1 MRTFRVAFTGDYLNE
16 QGESAYGD
24 LGLPL
29 LERSG
34 LIRHHFLRDQGPR
47 PGDRQYWNSFY
58 ALEVRPQHLVGVDG
72 LVVLRP
78 WVKRSALEGADELV
92 VIGRSGAGYDKIDVA
107 ACTDHDV
114 ALFNAPLGLHH
125 STASSALLFMLALA
139 KRLPEQERVARSG
152 DWSAQSRIMGSELEG
167 RTLGIVGLGQ
177 SGRELARLVAPFQ
190 MRVIAYSPHA
200 DREQA
205 AALGIALTPLDELMR
220 EADFVSLHSR
230 LTPDNHR
237 MIGAAHIAQMKR
249 TAYFVNIAR
258 GELVDQAALV
268 EALRARRIA
277 GTALDVF
284 EVEPLPADDPL
295 IGLDNVILT
304 PHWNASTTDVWR
316 ATGQATAAG
325 ILRVARGEVPENVIN
340 REVLER
346 PGFQAKL
353 AKFAENRG
361 HLHSGR

>member
-16 QGESAYGD
+16 AGESAYGD

-29 LERSG
+29 LESSG
-34 LIRHHFLRDQGPR
+34 LVRYHFLRDQAPQ
-47 PGDRQYWNSFY
+47 PGDRNYWNSFY
-58 ALEVRPQHLVGVDG
+58 KLEVRPEHLAGIDG

-78 WVKRSALEGADELV
+78 WVKRSALAGADDLV

-139 KRLPEQERVARSG
+139 KRLPEQERVARTG
-152 DWSAQSRIMGSELEG
+152 DWSSQARIMGGELKG
-167 RTLGIVGLGQ
+167 RTLGIVGLGH

-205 AALGIALTPLDELMR
+205 AALGITLTSLDELMR

-230 LTPDNHR
+230 LTAENHR
-237 MIGAAHIAQMKR
+237 MIGAAHIALMKP

-258 GELVDQAALV
+258 GELVDQAALL
-268 EALRARRIA
+268 EALRIHRIA
-277 GTALDVF
+277 GAALDVF
-284 EVEPLPADDPL
+284 EIEPLPADDPL

-325 ILRVARGEVPENVIN
+325 MLRAARGEVPDNVIN
-340 REVLER
+340 REVLDR
-346 PGFQAKL
+346 PRFQAKL
-353 AKFAENRG
+353 QRFAENRG
-361 HLHSGR
+361 LGH